1 MPPITEIAGSLNER
15 WADVVEGVLSHGRS
29 TGPALAALLAHHP
42 DCVRGH
48 ALKGLSALI
57 LGKAEGRAV
66 ARAAVV
72 DAERLMREGA
82 GWAGDIHY
90 VRAIRLWLDGRPLEA
105 AEAFE
110 RVLDRDPTDALAVKL
125 GHSIRFMF
133 GDKAGM
139 LHALAPRMAAFDGQ
153 DAQTGY
159 VLGCHAFA
167 LEENGEYLAAGM
179 VGRQAVRLAPRDAWG
194 RHAVA
199 HVLEMTGDISGGLA
213 WLQDSAT
220 WEHCN
225 NFGFHMWW
233 HLSLFELERGHPGEV
248 LRLYDERIRA
258 ERSDDFR
265 DISNAASLLSRLEI
279 EGVEVGERWEELAE
293 LSARR
298 IDDHCTIFADL
309 HYLLALAGAGK
320 RDGAA
325 ALAASLM
332 DHADEPGETGH
343 IAREV
348 GVALADAVIAFHD
361 GRHGAVVDRLMPVR
375 SRIHRIGG
383 SDAQRDVFEQMLIE
397 SATRAGRHNVA
408 MRLLSER
415 IGLRGCQNG
424 FAARHLA
431 RVSADPRVRLSAMA
445 AAMIRPSSAH

>member
-1 MPPITEIAGSLNER
+1 MPPITEIAGSLNTR

-72 DAERLMREGA
+72 DAERLLREGA

-105 AEAFE
+105 AGAFE
-110 RVLDRDPTDALAVKL
+110 RVLDRDPVDALAIKL

-139 LHALAPRMAAFDGQ
+139 LHALAPRMAAFSGE
-153 DAQTGY
+153 DAQAGY

-167 LEENGEYLAAGM
+167 LEENGDYLAAGRI
-179 VGRQAVRLAPRDAWG
+179 GRRAVSLAPRDAWG

-199 HVLEMTGDISGGLA
+199 HVLEMTGDTSGGLA

-233 HLSLFELERGHPGEV
+233 HLSLFELERGNVGEV

-265 DISNAASLLSRLEI
+265 DISNAASLLARLEF
-279 EGVEVGERWEELAE
+279 EGIDVGQRWDELAV
-293 LSARR
+293 LSAAR

-309 HYLLALAGAGK
+309 HYLLALAGAGR

-332 DHADEPGETGH
+332 DHADTPGETGL
-343 IAREV
+343 ISREV
-348 GVALADAVIAFHD
+348 GVALADAVLAFHD

-375 SRIHRIGG
+375 SRIQRIGG

-408 MRLLSER
+408 MLLLSER
-415 IGLRGCQNG
+415 LGQRGCQNG
-424 FAARHLA
+424 FAARRLGRA
-431 RVSADPRVRLSAMA
+431 SGDPRVRLSAMA
-445 AAMIRPSSAH
+445 AAMIRPSAAH